1 MNDLSVSSPEKI
13 LTCLRTQMPQ
23 ILAEQPVMLAYLYG
37 SVVDGSASSV
47 SDVDI
52 ALVFEPGRLLSPYER
67 MRREIHIAAETED
80 RCGFR
85 EADVRSIDNAPLTV
99 QGRVLTEG
107 ILLYSRDEDFRV
119 QYEVYTRKLYF
130 DFLPVEEMMRQAF
143 FERVKQEGFTGGKA

>member
-52 ALVFEPGRLLSPYER
+52 ALVFEPGRLFSPYER
-67 MRREIHIAAETED
+67 MRRELHIAAETED
-80 RCGFR
+80 RCPFR